1 MLNLD
6 LADVSGL
13 FGSALMVAA
22 YAYSNAARTIDLVLF
37 NALNLVGAIF
47 LLLSLLVHV
56 NVASLT
62 LEVVWSLIAA
72 GGLAKALAKRR
83 RA

>member
-1 MLNLD
+1 MLRLD

-13 FGSALMVAA
+13 FGSALMVVG

-37 NALNLVGAIF
+37 NALNLVGALF
-47 LLLSLLVHV
+47 LLASLLVHF
-56 NVASLT
+56 NLASTL
-62 LEVVWSLIAA
+62 LEVVWALIASA
-72 GGLAKALAKRR
+72 GLAKALVARR